1 MKEKKITFDHSK
13 QELIKPIFPGF
24 NISIFTTTFSP
35 HTYEFINW
43 HWHQAFQYCYV
54 TEGII
59 DIKLPR
65 QTYSIKKGDGFF
77 INYQQIHLIKQNKSV
92 STASYI
98 CLDIPPSFIAH
109 DNHGRIYSRYIN
121 PILKSPI
128 PATLKLSGNESN
140 SKNIL
145 NKIINIQQLIK
156 ETPELFEVDVEID
169 ILEIFKETYLLLKSN
184 SQDSDEVPQS
194 YYENDRLKQIL
205 SFIQNHYQEKI
216 TLEEIAKSVSISK
229 SECSRFFKKV
239 TGESLFNYLILYRI
253 NKSIDLIRDTNLSI
267 AEIATS
273 VGFSDQS
280 YYTKCFK
287 EQKKITPKKFK
298 ELSIRQPT
306 GILSYDF

>member
-1 MKEKKITFDHSK
+1 MKEKKIAFDYSK

-35 HTYEFINW
+35 HTYGFINW

-54 TEGII
+54 TDGII

-77 INYQQIHLIKQNKSV
+77 INYQQIHLIKQNETV
-92 STASYI
+92 SGASYI

-109 DNHGRIYSRYIN
+109 DNHGRIYSRYVK
-121 PILKSPI
+121 PILESPI
-128 PATLKLSGNESN
+128 PAILKLSGTVPD
-140 SKNIL
+140 SKYIL
-145 NKIINIQQLIK
+145 TKILEIQQIMK
-156 ETPELFEVDVEID
+156 ETPELFEIDVEID
-169 ILEIFKETYLLLKSN
+169 IMDIFKKTFLLLKSTTQKN
-184 SQDSDEVPQS
+184 DDVPQS
-194 YYENDRLKQIL
+194 YYENDRLKDIL
-205 SFIQNHYQEKI
+205 TFIQNHYQDKI
-216 TLEEIAKSVSISK
+216 TLEEIAKSISISK

-239 TGESLFNYLILYRI
+239 TGESLFNYLITYRI

-273 VGFSDQS
+273 VGFSNQS

-306 GILSYDF
+306 GILPYDF

>member
-1 MKEKKITFDHSK
+1 MREKKIVFDHSK

-24 NISIFTTTFSP
+24 NISLFATTFSP

-54 TEGII
+54 TDGII

-65 QTYSIKKGDGFF
+65 QTYTIKKGDGFF
-77 INYQQIHLIKQNKSV
+77 INYQQIHLIKLNEAV

-109 DNHGRIYSRYIN
+109 DNHGRIYSRYVK
-121 PILKSPI
+121 PILESPI
-128 PATLKLSGNESN
+128 PAFLKLSGNVPG
-140 SKNIL
+140 SKYIL
-145 NKIINIQQLIK
+145 TKILEIQQTVK
-156 ETPELFEVDVEID
+156 ETPELFEIDLEID
-169 ILEIFKETYLLLKSN
+169 IMSIFKKTFSLLKTTT
-184 SQDSDEVPQS
+184 QKSDNVPQS
-194 YYENDRLKQIL
+194 YYENDRLKHIL
-205 SFIQNHYQEKI
+205 TFLQNHYQDKI
-216 TLEEIAKSVSISK
+216 TLEEIAKSIAISK

-239 TGESLFNYLILYRI
+239 TGESLFNYLITYRI

-273 VGFSDQS
+273 VGFSNQS

-298 ELSIRQPT
+298 ELSMRQPT
-306 GILSYDF
+306 GMLPYDF